1 VPKEAPPAAGVNTQ
15 KEAAPAETT
24 SQATAVEAQ
33 SMQIEAAPAA
43 PASSAD
49 ENLNPPPKE
58 TVMEDAIRLT
68 RGRLRKNRSSVKS

>member
-33 SMQIEAAPAA
+33 SMQIEAAPA
-43 PASSAD
+43 SSAD

>member
-15 KEAAPAETT
+15 KE
-24 SQATAVEAQ
+24 
-33 SMQIEAAPAA
+33 